1 MPTYTK
7 DAFKSEEINKDIRAI
22 LDPTNI
28 KFYIN
33 KWYERK
39 NETIYYKRGEESING
54 KRPHS
59 NMCEYLYFV
68 MYSGRAE
75 GKISMRFLEKL
86 FDKNALG
93 IQDELIRKFKEV
105 RDEPYKHLAIQKI
118 KRNAIYNNGLGLKL
132 AVREYSKDF

>member
-33 KWYERK
+33 NYYKRG
-39 NETIYYKRGEESING
+39 ETIYYKRGEESISG

-59 NMCEYLYFV
+59 NMCEYLIFI
-68 MYSGRAE
+68 MYSGRAS
-75 GKISMRFLEKL
+75 GKISMRKIEEL